1 MEEQG
6 LIKSIDKKIFYGIG
20 LGFILLNSI
29 FTVKEIFWIGVLP
42 FVLFLL
48 FFLFVSVDKILWFI
62 VFSTPLAINVPIK
75 EFGLA
80 ISLPTE
86 PLMISILA
94 VFLLKLFYEGKLN
107 RRLVYHPVSLS
118 ILFYL
123 GWMLI
128 TCFTSDLPA
137 VSFKYFLSKLWF
149 IVCFYYYGF
158 FLFENLKNINRFLW
172 AYCIPFVIVIAYTF
186 IEHSQYGFDQ
196 ETANWVMSPF
206 YNDHTAYGAMLA
218 FFIPGLIGLG
228 LMHDRPLFQ
237 RAIAFIFLGVF
248 ILAVVLSYSRAAWV
262 SLAGALAFFLVL
274 FFRIN
279 FKFILLSLFILL
291 IAYFSFREQLLVKL
305 ERNRQDSS
313 TNLTEHVRSISNIS
327 SDASNLERLNRWQSA
342 FRMFRERPVFGWGPG
357 TYSFKYAPF
366 QFSYEKTI
374 ISTNSGDR
382 GNAHSEY
389 IGPLAESG
397 VLGSV
402 SFILIMVSIFYHGIR
417 LYGKLTLRN
426 EKIIL
431 VSLLCGLVTYFI
443 HGGLNNFLDT
453 DKASVPFWGFIAGIV
468 AIDLMHQKRERQKSV
483 KSAAE

>member
-1 MEEQG
+1 MSASEI
-6 LIKSIDKKIFYGIG
+6 IKSNEKKLFYGIG
-20 LGFILLNSI
+20 LGFILLNAI
-29 FTVKEIFWIGVLP
+29 FTAQEIFWIGVLP
-42 FVLFLL
+42 FVFFLL
-48 FFLFVSVDKILWFI
+48 FYLFVSVDKILWFI

-75 EFGLA
+75 DFGLA

-94 VFLLKLFYEGKLN
+94 VFLLKLFYEGKLD
-107 RRLVYHPVSLS
+107 RKLVYHPISLS

-123 GWMLI
+123 GWMMI
-128 TCFTSDLPA
+128 TSVTSDLPA

-149 IVCFYYYGF
+149 IVCFYYYGY
-158 FLFENLKNINRFLW
+158 FLFQKKQNINRFFW
-172 AYCIPFVIVIAYTF
+172 AYCIPFVLVIGYTVF
-186 IEHSQYGFDQ
+186 EHSQYGFDQ
-196 ETANWVMSPF
+196 KTANWVMSPF

-218 FFIPGLIGLG
+218 FFVPGLLG
-228 LMHDRPLFQ
+228 LSFMKDRPLFQ
-237 RAIAFIFLGVF
+237 RAVAFLFFLIFIFAL
-248 ILAVVLSYSRAAWV
+248 VLSYSRAAWV
-262 SLAGALAFFLVL
+262 SLAGALAFFSVL
-274 FFRIN
+274 YFRIN
-279 FKFILLSLFILL
+279 FKFILLSLFVLV

-342 FRMFRERPVFGWGPG
+342 FRMFKERPVFGWGPG

-397 VLGSV
+397 VLGTV
-402 SFILIMVSIFYHGIR
+402 SFVLMMIAIFFTGVR
-417 LYGKLTLRN
+417 LYPRLEQKN
-426 EKIIL
+426 EKIVL
-431 VSLLCGLVTYFI
+431 VSLLAGLVTYFI

-453 DKASVPFWGFIAGIV
+453 DKASVPFWGFIAAIV
-468 AIDLMHQKRERQKSV
+468 ALDIYQKQKS
-483 KSAAE
+483 KEIKA

>member
-1 MEEQG
+1 MSGSEI
-6 LIKSIDKKIFYGIG
+6 IKSNEKKLFYGIG
-20 LGFILLNSI
+20 LGFILLNAI
-29 FTVKEIFWIGVLP
+29 FTAQEVFWIGVLP
-42 FVLFLL
+42 FVMFLL
-48 FFLFVSVDKILWFI
+48 FYLFVSVDKILWFI

-75 EFGLA
+75 DFGLA

-94 VFLLKLFYEGKLN
+94 VFLLKLFYEGKLD
-107 RRLVYHPVSLS
+107 RKLVYHPISLS

-128 TCFTSDLPA
+128 TCVTSDLPA
-137 VSFKYFLSKLWF
+137 VSFKYFLSKMWF
-149 IVCFYYYGF
+149 VVCFYYYGY
-158 FLFENLKNINRFLW
+158 FLFQKIQNINRFLW
-172 AYCIPFVIVIAYTF
+172 AYCIPFVLVIGYTVF
-186 IEHSQYGFDQ
+186 EHSQYGFDQ
-196 ETANWVMSPF
+196 KTANWVMSPF

-218 FFIPGLIGLG
+218 FFVPGLLG
-228 LMHDRPLFQ
+228 LSFMKDRPLFQ
-237 RAIAFIFLGVF
+237 RAIAFLFFLIF

-262 SLAGALAFFLVL
+262 SLAGALAFFSVL
-274 FFRIN
+274 YFRIN
-279 FKFILLSLFILL
+279 FKFILLSMVVLV

-313 TNLTEHVRSISNIS
+313 TNITEHVRSISNIS

-397 VLGSV
+397 VLGTV
-402 SFILIMVSIFYHGIR
+402 SFVLMIVAIFYTGVR
-417 LYGKLTLRN
+417 LYARLTIKN

-431 VSLLCGLVTYFI
+431 VSLLAGLVTYFI
-443 HGGLNNFLDT
+443 HGALNNFLDT
-453 DKASVPFWGFIAGIV
+453 DKASVPFWGFIAGVV
-468 AIDLMHQKRERQKSV
+468 ALDIYQKKKEAK
-483 KSAAE
+483 A